1 MAGEAAGDAGVALLR
16 DAGPDVITE
25 AAISAMREREVARFV
40 AANPKSKAQAERSTS
55 WFQGVPFHW
64 MLDWP
69 SPFPI
74 VAASAKDATLTS
86 IDGQIFDDFCVGD
99 TASMFGHSPP
109 PLLAALVEQAGQG
122 LSYMLPTAKGA
133 ELGDMLAAMFGLR
146 HWQVTTTASE
156 ANRAVI
162 RWSRGLT
169 KRYKILIFNGCYHGA
184 VDDVFVDLRGGS
196 AVNRPSLIGQVQDL
210 LPTTV
215 VIEFN
220 DVETLE
226 TALRS
231 GEIACVL
238 AEPVM
243 TNVGMVRDTPGYLE
257 TLRRLCSETGTLLVF
272 DETHTISSGYGG
284 HSNTHG
290 PMPDIMVIGKSI
302 GGGVPCAVYGF
313 TAGVAAKMEA
323 LNSSRP
329 PGHSGIGTTLSA
341 NALAI
346 TAMHAMLGQ
355 VITRDAYVHMLE
367 MAERLVAGLN
377 AIIAGKQLD
386 WHVSHV
392 GARVEFV
399 CSAAPPRNGN
409 EARAA
414 MDYDLEST
422 IHIYL
427 TNRGILLAPFHNMM
441 LLSPVT
447 QAAQVDRLLQEMGN
461 CVAELAETKA

>member
-1 MAGEAAGDAGVALLR
+1 MIDMAATA
-16 DAGPDVITE
+16 
-25 AAISAMREREVARFV
+25 AMREREIARFI
-40 AANPKSKAQAERSTS
+40 AANPKSKAQAERSTG

-74 VAASAKDATLTS
+74 VAESAKDAILTS
-86 IDGQIFDDFCVGD
+86 IDGQVFDDFCLGD

-109 PLLAALVEQAGQG
+109 ALANALVEQAGLG

-133 ELGDMLAAMFGLR
+133 ELGDMLAAMLCLP

-162 RWSRGLT
+162 RWCRGLT
-169 KRYKILIFNGCYHGA
+169 KRNKILIFNGCYHGA
-184 VDDVFVDLRGGS
+184 VDDVFVDLRGGV

-215 VIEFN
+215 AIEFN
-220 DVETLE
+220 DVEALE
-226 TALRS
+226 AALRT

-243 TNVGMVRDTPGYLE
+243 TNIGMVRDAPGYLA

-272 DETHTISSGYGG
+272 DETHTISSVYGG

-290 PMPDIMVIGKSI
+290 PKPDIMVIGKSI

-313 TAGVAAKMEA
+313 TAEVARQMEA
-323 LNSSRP
+323 LNRSRP
-329 PGHSGIGTTLSA
+329 SGHSGIGTTLSA
-341 NALAI
+341 NALSI

-355 VITRDAYVHMLE
+355 VITREAYAHMLA
-367 MAERLVAGLN
+367 MAELLVAGLN
-377 AIIAGKQLD
+377 AIILAHKLD

-399 CSAAPPRNGN
+399 CSPVPPRNGS
-409 EARAA
+409 EARAV
-414 MDYDLEST
+414 MDHELESL
-422 IHIYL
+422 IHLYL

-447 QAAQVDRLLQEMGN
+447 KAEQVDHLLHELSNCVGELQEYS
-461 CVAELAETKA
+461 K

>member
-1 MAGEAAGDAGVALLR
+1 MIAR
-16 DAGPDVITE
+16 
-25 AAISAMREREVARFV
+25 AAIEAMREREVMRFI
-40 AANPKSKAQAERSTS
+40 AANTKSLAQAERSEG

-86 IDGQIFDDFCVGD
+86 IDGQVFDDFCLGD
-99 TASMFGHSPP
+99 TASMFGHSQPA
-109 PLLAALVEQAGQG
+109 LAAALADQAEQG

-133 ELGDMLAAMFGLR
+133 ELGDMLAAMFGLPR
-146 HWQVTTTASE
+146 WQVTTTASE

-162 RWSRGLT
+162 RWCRGLT
-169 KRYKILIFNGCYHGA
+169 KRNKILIFNGCYHGA
-184 VDDVFVDLRGGS
+184 VDDVFVDLHDGV

-215 VIEFN
+215 AIEFN
-220 DVETLE
+220 DVEVLE

-231 GEIACVL
+231 GDIACVL

-243 TNVGMVRDTPGYLE
+243 TNIGMVRDAPDYLE

-272 DETHTISSGYGG
+272 DETHTISSGFGG

-290 PMPDIMVIGKSI
+290 PKPDIMVIGKSI

-313 TAGVAAKMEA
+313 TAEVAAKMEV
-323 LNSSRP
+323 LNRSRP

-355 VITRDAYVHMLE
+355 VITRDAYVHMLA
-367 MAERLVAGLN
+367 MAERLVEGLN
-377 AIIAGKQLD
+377 LIISVHKLD

-399 CSAAPPRNGN
+399 CSANAPRNGS

-414 MDYDLEST
+414 MDHELESM
-422 IHIYL
+422 IHLYL
-427 TNRGILLAPFHNMM
+427 TNRSILLAPFHNMM

-447 QAAQVDRLLQEMGN
+447 QAAQVDRLLQALDS
-461 CVAELAETKA
+461 CVGELLETKA

>member
-1 MAGEAAGDAGVALLR
+1 MIER
-16 DAGPDVITE
+16 SVIE
-25 AAISAMREREVARFV
+25 AMRTREIASFI
-40 AANPKSKAQAERSTS
+40 AANPKSKAQSEASTS

-74 VAASAKDATLTS
+74 VAASASGSQLTS
-86 IDGQIFDDFCVGD
+86 IDGQIFDDFCLGD

-109 PLLAALVEQAGQG
+109 SLAEALAKQAGQG

-133 ELGDMLAAMFGLR
+133 ELGDMLAAMFGLP

-156 ANRAVI
+156 ANCAVI
-162 RWSRGLT
+162 RWCRGLT
-169 KRYKILIFNGCYHGA
+169 KRDKILIFNGCYHGA
-184 VDDVFVDLRGGS
+184 VDDVFVDLRDGA

-210 LPTTV
+210 LPTTIA
-215 VIEFN
+215 IEFN
-220 DVETLE
+220 DVEALE
-226 TALRS
+226 TALR
-231 GEIACVL
+231 GGDIACVL

-243 TNVGMVRDTPGYLE
+243 TNIGMVRDAPGYLD

-272 DETHTISSGYGG
+272 DETHTISSGFGG

-290 PMPDIMVIGKSI
+290 PKPDIMVVGKSI

-313 TAGVAAKMEA
+313 TAEVAAKMEA
-323 LNSSRP
+323 LNRSRP
-329 PGHSGIGTTLSA
+329 SGHSGIGTTLSA

-355 VITRDAYVHMLE
+355 VITRDVYVHMLA
-367 MAERLVAGLN
+367 MAQRLVGGLN
-377 AIIAGKQLD
+377 GIIDAHNRD
-386 WHVSHV
+386 WHVTHV

-399 CSAAPPRNGN
+399 CSGMPPRNGS

-414 MDYDLEST
+414 MDHELEAA
-422 IHIYL
+422 IHLYL

-447 QAAQVDRLLQEMGN
+447 QASQVDRLLQELNNVMS
-461 CVAELAETKA
+461 ELKES

>member
-1 MAGEAAGDAGVALLR
+1 MINPKAILAL
-16 DAGPDVITE
+16 
-25 AAISAMREREVARFV
+25 RERELTRFV
-40 AANPKSKAQAERSTS
+40 NANPKSKHYFERSNG
-55 WFQGVPFHW
+55 WFQRVPFHW

-74 VAASAKDATLTS
+74 VAASATGATLTS
-86 IDGQIFDDFCVGD
+86 LDGQAFDDFCLGD

-109 PLLAALVEQAGQG
+109 ALASALTEQAGKG
-122 LSYMLPTAKGA
+122 LSYMLPTIEGA
-133 ELGDMLAAMFGLR
+133 ELGDMLASMFGLP

-162 RWSRGLT
+162 RWCRGLT
-169 KRYKILIFNGCYHGA
+169 GRSKILIFNGCYHGA
-184 VDDVFVDLRGGS
+184 VDDVFVDLRDGL

-210 LPTTV
+210 LLTTV
-215 VIEFN
+215 AIEFN
-220 DVETLE
+220 DVAALE
-226 TALRS
+226 SALRN

-243 TNVGMVRDTPGYLE
+243 TNIGMVRDAPGYLE

-284 HSNTHG
+284 HSNSHG

-313 TAGVAAKMEA
+313 TAQISARMEA
-323 LNSSRP
+323 LNKARP
-329 PGHSGIGTTLSA
+329 AGHSGIGTTLSA
-341 NALAI
+341 NALAMS
-346 TAMHAMLGQ
+346 AMHAMLGQ
-355 VITRDAYVHMLE
+355 VITRKAYDHMLA
-367 MAERLVAGLN
+367 MADRLVSGLRQVIE
-377 AIIAGKQLD
+377 AHGLP

-399 CSAAPPRNGN
+399 CAAQPPRNGN

-414 MDYDLEST
+414 MDHDLESA
-422 IHIYL
+422 IHLYL

-447 QAAQVDRLLQEMGN
+447 QSEQVDRLLHALDS
-461 CVAELAETKA
+461 CVGELLEIKA

>member
-1 MAGEAAGDAGVALLR
+1 MIDPKAILAL
-16 DAGPDVITE
+16 
-25 AAISAMREREVARFV
+25 RERELTRFV
-40 AANPKSKAQAERSTS
+40 NANPKSKHYFERSNG
-55 WFQGVPFHW
+55 WFQRVPFHW

-74 VAASAKDATLTS
+74 VAASATGATLTS
-86 IDGQIFDDFCVGD
+86 LDGQAFDDFCLGD

-109 PLLAALVEQAGQG
+109 ALASALAEQAGKG
-122 LSYMLPTAKGA
+122 LSYMLPTIEGA
-133 ELGDMLAAMFGLR
+133 ELGDMLASMFGLP

-162 RWSRGLT
+162 RWCRGLT
-169 KRYKILIFNGCYHGA
+169 GRSKILIFNGCYHGA
-184 VDDVFVDLRGGS
+184 VDDVFVDLRDGL

-210 LPTTV
+210 LLTTV
-215 VIEFN
+215 AIEFN
-220 DVETLE
+220 DVAALE
-226 TALRS
+226 SALRN
-231 GEIACVL
+231 GDIACVL

-243 TNVGMVRDTPGYLE
+243 TNIGMVRDAPGYLE

-284 HSNTHG
+284 HSNSHG

-313 TAGVAAKMEA
+313 TAQISARMEA
-323 LNSSRP
+323 LNKARP
-329 PGHSGIGTTLSA
+329 AGHSGIGTTLSA
-341 NALAI
+341 NALAMS
-346 TAMHAMLGQ
+346 AMHAMLGQ
-355 VITRDAYVHMLE
+355 VITRKAYDHMLA
-367 MAERLVAGLN
+367 MADRLVSGLRQVIE
-377 AIIAGKQLD
+377 AHGLP

-399 CSAAPPRNGN
+399 CAAQPPRNGN

-414 MDYDLEST
+414 MDHDLESA
-422 IHIYL
+422 IHLYL

-447 QAAQVDRLLQEMGN
+447 QSEQVDRLLHALDS
-461 CVAELAETKA
+461 CVGELLEIKA

>member
-1 MAGEAAGDAGVALLR
+1 VINPKAILAL
-16 DAGPDVITE
+16 
-25 AAISAMREREVARFV
+25 RERELTRFV
-40 AANPKSKAQAERSTS
+40 DANPKSKHYFERSNG
-55 WFQGVPFHW
+55 WFQRVPFHW

-74 VAASAKDATLTS
+74 VAASATGATLTS
-86 IDGQIFDDFCVGD
+86 LDGQAFDDFCLGD

-109 PLLAALVEQAGQG
+109 ALASALTEQAGKG
-122 LSYMLPTAKGA
+122 LSYMLPTIEGA
-133 ELGDMLAAMFGLR
+133 ELGDMLASMFGLP

-162 RWSRGLT
+162 RWCRGLT
-169 KRYKILIFNGCYHGA
+169 GRSKILIFNGCYHGA
-184 VDDVFVDLRGGS
+184 VDDVFVDLRDGL

-210 LPTTV
+210 LLTTV
-215 VIEFN
+215 AMEFN
-220 DVETLE
+220 DVAALE
-226 TALRS
+226 SALRN
-231 GEIACVL
+231 GDIACVL

-243 TNVGMVRDTPGYLE
+243 TNIGMVRDAPGYLE

-284 HSNTHG
+284 HSNSHG

-313 TAGVAAKMEA
+313 TAQISARMEA
-323 LNSSRP
+323 LNKARP
-329 PGHSGIGTTLSA
+329 AGHSGIGTTLSA
-341 NALAI
+341 NALAMS
-346 TAMHAMLGQ
+346 AMHAMLGQ
-355 VITRDAYVHMLE
+355 VITRKAYDHMLA
-367 MAERLVAGLN
+367 MADRLVSGLRQVIE
-377 AIIAGKQLD
+377 AHGLP

-399 CSAAPPRNGN
+399 CAAQPPRNGN

-414 MDYDLEST
+414 MDHDLESA
-422 IHIYL
+422 IHLYL

-447 QAAQVDRLLQEMGN
+447 QSEQVDRLLHALVS
-461 CVAELAETKA
+461 CVGELLEIKA

>member
-1 MAGEAAGDAGVALLR
+1 MIERTSIQAVRA
-16 DAGPDVITE
+16 
-25 AAISAMREREVARFV
+25 REEARFI
-40 AANPKSKAQAERSTS
+40 ANHPKSEAQSRTSKA

-74 VAASAKDATLTS
+74 VAAKAEGATLTS
-86 IDGQIFDDFCVGD
+86 IDGHVLDDFCLGD

-109 PLLAALVEQAGQG
+109 ALAAALAEQVGQG

-133 ELGDMLAAMFGLR
+133 ELGDMLAAMFGLP

-162 RWSRGLT
+162 RWCRGIT
-169 KRYKILIFNGCYHGA
+169 KRNKILIFNGCYHGA
-184 VDDVFVDLRGGS
+184 VDDVFVDLRGGV
-196 AVNRPSLIGQVQDL
+196 AVNRPSLIGQVHDL
-210 LPTTV
+210 LATTIA
-215 VIEFN
+215 IEFN
-220 DVETLE
+220 DVEALE
-226 TALRS
+226 AALRT

-238 AEPVM
+238 AEPLM
-243 TNVGMVRDTPGYLE
+243 TNIGMVRDAPGYLE
-257 TLRRLCSETGTLLVF
+257 KLRLLCSETGTLLVF
-272 DETHTISSGYGG
+272 DETHTISSGFGG

-290 PMPDIMVIGKSI
+290 PAPDIIVIGKSI

-313 TAGVAAKMEA
+313 TAEVASKMAA

-346 TAMHAMLGQ
+346 TAMHAMMGQ
-355 VITRDAYVHMLE
+355 VITRAAYDHMLL
-367 MAERLVAGLN
+367 MAERLVAGLEM
-377 AIIAGKQLD
+377 IIKANGLN

-399 CSAAPPRNGN
+399 CSAEPPRNGS

-414 MDYDLEST
+414 MDHELEAA
-422 IHIYL
+422 IHL
-427 TNRGILLAPFHNMM
+427 FLANRSILLAPFHNMM
-441 LLSPVT
+441 LLSPMT
-447 QAAQVDRLLQEMGN
+447 QTSQVDRLLQEMGN
-461 CVAELAETKA
+461 CVAELLEANA

>member
-1 MAGEAAGDAGVALLR
+1 MIDRNAIAAMHA
-16 DAGPDVITE
+16 
-25 AAISAMREREVARFV
+25 REVAHFV
-40 AANPKSKAQAERSTS
+40 AANPKSKAQAERSQG

-74 VAASAKDATLTS
+74 VASSAKDATLTS
-86 IDGQIFDDFCVGD
+86 IDGQAFDDFCLGD

-109 PLLAALVEQAGQG
+109 ALAAALAEQAGQG
-122 LSYMLPTAKGA
+122 LSYMLPTTKGA
-133 ELGDMLAAMFGLR
+133 ELGEMLASMFGLP

-162 RWSRGLT
+162 RWCRGLT
-169 KRYKILIFNGCYHGA
+169 KRDKILIFNGCYHGA
-184 VDDVFVDLRGGS
+184 VDDVFVDLRDGKPI
-196 AVNRPSLIGQVQDL
+196 NRPSLIGQVQDL

-215 VIEFN
+215 AIEFN
-220 DVETLE
+220 DVDALE
-226 TALRS
+226 AALRE
-231 GEIACVL
+231 GDIACVL

-243 TNVGMVRDTPGYLE
+243 TNIGMVRDAPGFLQQ
-257 TLRRLCSETGTLLVF
+257 LRRLCSETGTLLVF

-284 HSNTHG
+284 HSNTNG
-290 PMPDIMVIGKSI
+290 PNPDIMVIGKSI

-313 TAGVAAKMEA
+313 TAEVAAKMEA
-323 LNSSRP
+323 LNRSRP
-329 PGHSGIGTTLSA
+329 HGHSGIGTTLSA

-346 TAMHAMLGQ
+346 SAMHAMLGQ
-355 VITRDAYVHMLE
+355 VVTREAYVHMLI
-367 MAERLVAGLN
+367 MADRLVAGLS
-377 AIIAGKQLD
+377 AIIAGHNLD

-399 CSAAPPRNGN
+399 CSANPPRNGS
-409 EARAA
+409 EARKA
-414 MDYDLEST
+414 MDHELENA

-427 TNRGILLAPFHNMM
+427 TNRGVLLAPFHNMM

-447 QAAQVDRLLQEMGN
+447 QPEQVDRLLQEMGN
-461 CVAELAETKA
+461 CVAELLEAKA